1 MRIALAIAFGGL
13 LLAAVTGG
21 WLALA
26 DQARVTGTAH
36 DLGTPGGV
44 SSCEMCHVPHAASGG
59 IIWSGEAR
67 ADGAFSGLAPVC
79 YSCHD
84 GTVATGSYVF
94 DEAVVQHSID
104 REAGEDCDMCHDPH
118 ISDYGSFLL
127 FPSGANLCQACH
139 EHAGEGEHPVN
150 VSVHEV
156 GFTPA
161 DIQRDPDHGDLDGAR
176 LWDVTGR
183 PGIEYTKCLTC
194 HAAHAGSAES
204 LLATGADDGTG
215 VASGFCQNCHQRE
228 GQ

>member
-1 MRIALAIAFGGL
+1 MKLALAIAFGGL
-13 LLAAVTGG
+13 LFASAAGG
-21 WLALA
+21 WAVLA

-44 SSCEMCHVPHAASGG
+44 SSCETCHVPHEAAGG
-59 IIWSGEAR
+59 VIWEGETR
-67 ADGAFSGLAPVC
+67 ADSAFSGLAPVC

-84 GTVATGSYVF
+84 DTVAAGSYVF
-94 DEAVVQHSID
+94 DESAVQHPID
-104 REAGEDCDMCHDPH
+104 RVAGNDCDMCHDPH

-139 EHAGEGEHPVN
+139 EHADKADHPVN
-150 VSVHEV
+150 RSVREA

-161 DIQRDPDHGDLDGAR
+161 DTHRDPNHGDLKGAR

-183 PGIEYTKCLTC
+183 PGTEYTKCLTC

-204 LLATGADDGTG
+204 LLATDVHDGTG
-215 VASGFCQNCHQRE
+215 AASGFCQNCHQRE
-228 GQ
+228 VQ